1 MRFYGCRI
9 SSSIIKNDTENI
21 KTTTKDRAKSLV
33 KYDKVPEIVF
43 DFEYKDGL
51 LFIILENI
59 GYAPAYRLS
68 VKFDRKVIGH
78 LDRQIDAMNVFTTL
92 AYMPPG
98 KKFQIFVDSFKSYL
112 AKEQPLII
120 NISLRYSDKFH
131 CSHSESIT
139 HNLSIYKD
147 LPEILR
153 QGNISLQMKTQEL
166 TNCGCFHLM

>member
-1 MRFYGCRI
+1 M
-9 SSSIIKNDTENI
+9 S
-21 KTTTKDRAKSLV
+21 TTTKDRAKSLV

-59 GYAPAYRLS
+59 GYAPAYGLS
-68 VKFDRKVIGH
+68 VKFDKKVIGH
-78 LDRQIDAMNVFTTL
+78 LDRQIDAMNVFTAL

-112 AKEQPLII
+112 AKEQPLIV

-131 CSHSESIT
+131 RSHSESIM

-147 LPEILR
+147 LPEISK
-153 QGNISLQMKTQEL
+153 Q
-166 TNCGCFHLM
+166 